1 MTSPLP
7 QGLEKAKEAVA
18 LAPEDPLNWE
28 TPGPWGPWMSSEDE
42 AHFLGGVHRQQYVR

>member
-28 TPGPWGPWMSSEDE
+28 TPGPWMSWEDE
-42 AHFLGGVHRQQYVR
+42 AHFFGGEFIGNNM